1 MNFLKIL
8 TLFCVFLCLTSIRA
22 DEVKGVKWVEVAV
35 TVPDS
40 AWKLEI
46 LEVHASDREI
56 IVVSEVSRAKD
67 AIGLQ
72 AITTLKKKLEIHVPD
87 LPVKHYVMGKAWG
100 WENQDK
106 GVEYLKDRSE
116 LEGRL
121 KKSKQLFPKR

>member
-8 TLFCVFLCLTSIRA
+8 TLSCAVLSLPSIRA
-22 DEVKGVKWVEVAV
+22 DEVKGVEVAV

-46 LEVHASDREI
+46 LEVHASDQEI
-56 IVVSEVSRAKD
+56 IVVSQVSRAQD
-67 AIGLQ
+67 AFGLQ

-106 GVEYLKDRSE
+106 GVVYIKDRSE

-121 KKSKQLFPKR
+121 KKSKQLYPKR

>member
-8 TLFCVFLCLTSIRA
+8 TLSCVVLSLPSIRA
-22 DEVKGVKWVEVAV
+22 DEVKRVEVAV

-56 IVVSEVSRAKD
+56 IVVSQVSRAQD
-67 AIGLQ
+67 AFGLQ

-106 GVEYLKDRSE
+106 GVVYIKDRSE

-121 KKSKQLFPKR
+121 KKSKQLYPKR

>member
-1 MNFLKIL
+1 MNFFKIL
-8 TLFCVFLCLTSIRA
+8 TLSCVVLSLTSIRA
-22 DEVKGVKWVEVAV
+22 DEVKGVEVAV

-56 IVVSEVSRAKD
+56 IVVSQVSRAED

-72 AITTLKKKLEIHVPD
+72 AITTLKKKLEIHVPN

-106 GVEYLKDRSE
+106 GVVYIKDRSE

-121 KKSKQLFPKR
+121 KKSKQLYPKR